1 GRAGRVRRPMSLPS
15 LRSRTMPLSRT
26 VRRALLSLVA
36 LEALVLCIGSSL
48 TPAQEIEGGEDRSRA
63 SDAPSDPTLAAFLR
77 AGEIEK
83 QPLFSDERFPNIVVA
98 LDGTV
103 VATWGSRRIR
113 VRRSEDG
120 GVAWGDEILVAEP
133 GFQGG
138 GTTVDEK

>member
-1 GRAGRVRRPMSLPS
+1 
-15 LRSRTMPLSRT
+15 MPLSRT

-83 QPLFSDERFPNIVVA
+83 
-98 LDGTV
+98 
-103 VATWGSRRIR
+103 
-113 VRRSEDG
+113 
-120 GVAWGDEILVAEP
+120 
-133 GFQGG
+133 
-138 GTTVDEK
+138 